1 MAPHFS
7 KVGPLCGGMLI
18 AAALTI
24 VAAVA
29 HARPLVVLDPGHGG
43 RESGTR
49 SSSGI
54 LEKHVVL
61 KIAHHTADALR
72 ERGYRVLLTR
82 LTDEDLAHG
91 TRVAMANRRSAAVFV
106 SIHANWAPVRQRRG
120 IECYILSA
128 EASDE
133 RTAALIRQEE
143 GRSAARFGGQ
153 EGDLSAILGD
163 LAQTQ
168 AHADSARLA
177 RRIQDALG
185 GVKGLRP
192 ARGLRQ
198 APFAVLKGARM
209 PAVLVELGYLSNP
222 EQAKFLSGTDGQK
235 AVAVRL
241 ATGIASFLRRGRYR

>member
-1 MAPHFS
+1 MDPHLS
-7 KVGPLCGGMLI
+7 NIGPQCWGL
-18 AAALTI
+18 A
-24 VAAVA
+24 VAAMLTAATVA
-29 HARPLVVLDPGHGG
+29 EARPLVVLDPGHGG
-43 RESGTR
+43 SESGTR

-72 ERGYRVLLTR
+72 GRGYRVLLTR
-82 LTDEDLAHG
+82 ISDEDLSHG
-91 TRVAMANRRSAAVFV
+91 SRVAMANRRRAAVFV
-106 SIHANWAPVRQRRG
+106 SIHANWAPVRERRG

-143 GRSAARFGGQ
+143 GHSHSGEFGGH
-153 EGDLSAILGD
+153 GDDLSAILGD
-163 LAQTQ
+163 LAHTQ
-168 AHADSARLA
+168 AHADAARLA

-185 GVKGLRP
+185 PVKGLRP

-222 EQAKFLSGTDGQK
+222 EQARFLSSVDGQK
-235 AVAVRL
+235 ATAERL
-241 ATGIASFLRRGRYR
+241 ATGIASFLRRRRYR